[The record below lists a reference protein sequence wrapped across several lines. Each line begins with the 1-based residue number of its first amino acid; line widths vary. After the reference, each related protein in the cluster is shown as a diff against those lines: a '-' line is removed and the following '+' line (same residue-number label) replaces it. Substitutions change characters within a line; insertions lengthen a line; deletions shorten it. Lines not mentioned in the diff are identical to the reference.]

1 MRENSKEANVDGMP
15 KARER
20 VRGNIF
26 RDGYGK
32 WILQRGGLEEW
43 SYKILVLLWVRW
55 DVTEEF

>member
-1 MRENSKEANVDGMP
+1 MDGMQR
-15 KARER
+15 ARER

-32 WILQRGGLEEW
+32 WILQRGRLEEW
-43 SYKILVLLWVRW
+43 SYKILVVLWVRW